1 MSSTGTVPGTNGDF
15 DWENITGKTSS
26 AGKAQDRITI
36 TFVPKNPPTA
46 CNDIRLVQTVK
57 YVAFNNGT
65 MITTDPKKMY
75 NPPHDKTFG
84 GAHRK
89 GDEIIHLGKTYAI
102 DYLKCNS
109 EPFYNGDSAIKP
121 SKGDATTTPPTGTK
135 MSDGPSTGI
144 TEGINPIDPKIKRI
158 VKEFETCAICIPTGK
173 ILGCIE
179 WSSTSKRRPKDKGT
193 ITVTP
198 TGSNTESAAFKKA
211 LKRFTKTH
219 TLKRGGTRHWYCL
232 QTGKKGKNSKTG
244 TALPPLTT
252 PFDTLWAMVK
262 PSFHVIEPDEQYVGK
277 GRLVDTPSEIFSQ
290 ILENPLLSGIKFT
303 WAGESDKTISGV
315 VFSPIK
321 EITSRE
327 VSPFIYDEQ
336 HYVSD
341 FVSLFAIEASSV
353 LLLSFV
359 KELNQHQEH
368 LTQSDG
374 HVRIIL
380 MTNLGSENAIGYAG
394 ALTPETL
401 QLIIDNIQATTDLND
416 EEYETLS
423 YLSLNMGTKEEV

>member
-1 MSSTGTVPGTNGDF
+1 VSSTGTVPGTNGDF

-36 TFVPKNPPTA
+36 TFVPKNPPTT

-57 YVAFNNGT
+57 YVAFNNGAI
-65 MITTDPKKMY
+65 ITTDPKKMY
-75 NPPHDKTFG
+75 NPPFDKKFS

-89 GDEIIHLGKTYAI
+89 IDEIIHLGQTYAI

-109 EPFYNGDSAIKP
+109 EPFYNGDSALKP

-135 MSDGPSTGI
+135 MSDGPTSPVAGAGTAI
-144 TEGINPIDPKIKRI
+144 KANIKRV

-173 ILGCIE
+173 ILGCMK
-179 WSSTSKRRPKDKGT
+179 WSSTGKRSTKDWGT

-211 LKRFTKTH
+211 LKRFTKSH
-219 TLKRGGTRHWYCL
+219 TSGAGGNRHWWCP
-232 QTGKKGKNSKTG
+232 QTHKIGKDKTGKT
-244 TALPPLTT
+244 LPPLTT

-262 PSFHVIEPDEQYVGK
+262 PSFHVIDPDEQYIGK
-277 GRLVDTPSEIFSQ
+277 GRLVDTPSEIFAQ

-303 WAGESDKTISGV
+303 WAGETDKTISGV

-341 FVSLFAIEASSV
+341 FVSLFAIEASSA
-353 LLLSFV
+353 LILSFV

-374 HVRIIL
+374 PVRIIL

-401 QLIIDNIQATTDLND
+401 QLIIDNIQTTTDLND